1 MAVENSGSP
10 ALALPHDLRNFRE
23 QLRGNSLSAVS
34 VSIASPAKGV
44 LMPNA
49 YPSDRSD
56 RLYTLAE
63 AAAELQRIADALF
76 DDPSDA
82 PEHLL
87 AALDDIHA
95 SYIAPGSEET
105 DAEAEAE

>member
-1 MAVENSGSP
+1 MTTSLHGWC
-10 ALALPHDLRNFRE
+10 DLQPRLTARPCIDS
-23 QLRGNSLSAVS
+23 R
-34 VSIASPAKGV
+34 VSIASPVKGA
-44 LMPNA
+44 LMPTDD
-49 YPSDRSD
+49 PSDGSD

-76 DDPSDA
+76 DNPSDA

-87 AALDDIHA
+87 AALDDLHA
-95 SYIAPGSEET
+95 SYIAPGSEES

>member
-1 MAVENSGSP
+1 
-10 ALALPHDLRNFRE
+10 
-23 QLRGNSLSAVS
+23 
-34 VSIASPAKGV
+34 
-44 LMPNA
+44 MPTDD
-49 YPSDRSD
+49 PSDGSD

-76 DDPSDA
+76 DNPSDA

-87 AALDDIHA
+87 AALDDLHA
-95 SYIAPGSEET
+95 STSPGSEEP